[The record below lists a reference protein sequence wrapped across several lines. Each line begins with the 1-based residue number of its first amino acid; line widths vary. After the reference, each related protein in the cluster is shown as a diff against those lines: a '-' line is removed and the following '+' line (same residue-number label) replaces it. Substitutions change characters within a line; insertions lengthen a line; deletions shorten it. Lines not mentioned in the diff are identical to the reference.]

1 MEYYMHYIEEP
12 LSVREVADILE
23 TEPTFVYKLIREGS
37 LKTFRSNP
45 ITIQRLEL
53 VHYLNNRIPN
63 KTFRVEFKDKSK
75 LGFAYA

>member
-1 MEYYMHYIEEP
+1 MHYIEEP

-45 ITIQRLEL
+45 ITF
-53 VHYLNNRIPN
+53 H
-63 KTFRVEFKDKSK
+63 
-75 LGFAYA
+75 